1 MFKRLL
7 KHQLKTTWKEFNIAY
22 GVIIFLGFLLAVAI
36 NSNSTPFI
44 IVSTI
49 LFVFCLAVTF
59 AFGMAL
65 FIYSGMEISLLQ
77 GTLIGLGIV
86 VGANLLGV
94 LIRKAL
100 YKLPNSP
107 LAGGRSLRKAMI

>member
-49 LFVFCLAVTF
+49 LFVFAIFAILTMLVNNSIKLLYQRVSFLVTDNS
-59 AFGMAL
+59 
-65 FIYSGMEISLLQ
+65 Y
-77 GTLIGLGIV
+77 
-86 VGANLLGV
+86 VGV
-94 LIRKAL
+94 EHK
-100 YKLPNSP
+100 KS
-107 LAGGRSLRKAMI
+107 